1 MFSYA
6 AYLNFSDNSELNNF
20 RQSLGENQIAV
31 TNLYKNYELDV
42 LNKEIILNYAI
53 DKANKKFFQNSAI
66 LQSCN
71 NLWSF
76 SSNCEPNFEQNYIDL
91 LKEELEF
98 YNTEADS
105 IKIENNDLIVN
116 FGSLEFKTKNEVI
129 DATYSNEATITK
141 IPLDFTKLNSIKS
154 ELRSCILNNK
164 LKTCFENQQENN
176 NILTINTD
184 IKTTYFLNNKVE
196 TSNFNFKIDT
206 KNTGLNSLF

>member
-1 MFSYA
+1 MNKKGKWGFLQFLFITVLIVFSYA

-76 SSNCEPNFEQNYIDL
+76 SSNC
-91 LKEELEF
+91 
-98 YNTEADS
+98 
-105 IKIENNDLIVN
+105 
-116 FGSLEFKTKNEVI
+116 
-129 DATYSNEATITK
+129 
-141 IPLDFTKLNSIKS
+141 
-154 ELRSCILNNK
+154 
-164 LKTCFENQQENN
+164 
-176 NILTINTD
+176 
-184 IKTTYFLNNKVE
+184 
-196 TSNFNFKIDT
+196 
-206 KNTGLNSLF
+206 